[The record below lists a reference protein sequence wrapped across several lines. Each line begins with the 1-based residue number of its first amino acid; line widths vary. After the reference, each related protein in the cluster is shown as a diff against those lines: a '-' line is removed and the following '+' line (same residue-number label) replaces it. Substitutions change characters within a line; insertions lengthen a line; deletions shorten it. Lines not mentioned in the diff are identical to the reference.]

1 MKQKVGFGETI
12 VFLHRIC
19 SAMGKKQKVYWL
31 GSFLGAME
39 ILNTILIP
47 FVFQKMIQMVSDPG
61 SSSFKDIMMVIL
73 LLGAVLFVT
82 PVISLGSYL
91 QHESV
96 IVGKNIIRKRLFAHV
111 QRLPVTDIQKRDT
124 GEYMVLLSSDVDRA
138 YGLLQGHGMRSCYQ
152 FLVVLPVTAGIL
164 LYYSPYVAAA
174 AIPVSLAAIWFSAI
188 FNPRVSR
195 LGKEALKEMGASAGP
210 LTELVCG
217 SSMVRIFS
225 GYPWILQKFSQICR
239 RIFRKRVY
247 YRTMNGIVDAF
258 LNFFQAAAQPF
269 TFIIG
274 LTLIISGKCDL
285 ATAVLVSG
293 IASVLADSSRGV
305 GTFIANIQPPLESAR
320 RIFEL
325 LDIPEEKSAP
335 AAYPS
340 LETGV
345 DPQSGT
351 AISIRNLSFS
361 YSEDKQILQD
371 FSCDIK
377 AGQIVTLTGPSG
389 CGKTTLFRLLQAMYA
404 PESGEIYYF
413 GIPAKSL
420 SRWQIREMISYVPQ
434 ECNMFEGSIAYN
446 IQLGNPKAGME
457 DIILASQRACIDD
470 YIKSLPDGYDTDVGE
485 KGTKLSG
492 GQRQRIAI
500 ARAFLKDA
508 PILLLDEPTSALDAE
523 AENEIW
529 KTLEI
534 LMKGRTVLIITHQ
547 QRVMGEHNIQWMK

>member
-12 VFLHRIC
+12 GFLHRIC

-239 RIFRKRVY
+239 SVFEFLPGRRPAFYIYHRTYADNIRKMR
-247 YRTMNGIVDAF
+247 
-258 LNFFQAAAQPF
+258 
-269 TFIIG
+269 
-274 LTLIISGKCDL
+274 SCHC
-285 ATAVLVSG
+285 S
-293 IASVLADSSRGV
+293 
-305 GTFIANIQPPLESAR
+305 
-320 RIFEL
+320 
-325 LDIPEEKSAP
+325 
-335 AAYPS
+335 
-340 LETGV
+340 
-345 DPQSGT
+345 
-351 AISIRNLSFS
+351 LSFRHS
-361 YSEDKQILQD
+361 QCIGGFIPGSRYVYCKYSAALRICQT
-371 FSCDIK
+371 DI
-377 AGQIVTLTGPSG
+377 
-389 CGKTTLFRLLQAMYA
+389 
-404 PESGEIYYF
+404 
-413 GIPAKSL
+413 
-420 SRWQIREMISYVPQ
+420 
-434 ECNMFEGSIAYN
+434 
-446 IQLGNPKAGME
+446 
-457 DIILASQRACIDD
+457 
-470 YIKSLPDGYDTDVGE
+470 
-485 KGTKLSG
+485 
-492 GQRQRIAI
+492 
-500 ARAFLKDA
+500 
-508 PILLLDEPTSALDAE
+508 
-523 AENEIW
+523 
-529 KTLEI
+529 
-534 LMKGRTVLIITHQ
+534 
-547 QRVMGEHNIQWMK
+547 